1 MARREASGPVT
12 LSVLDR
18 LIDNDPKHS
27 AEIPLT
33 RPQSLRE
40 LRNALKR
47 DLEWLLNTR
56 RTIEPAPDSARET
69 GRSVYHYGFSDISSK
84 SVLSSKDH
92 GDLVREMESSIAVF
106 EPRLKRAKARMEP
119 IEGSAYRALRFTI
132 EGLLCMDPAPEPI
145 RFDTVLELGKGAYEV
160 KGEDGAQ

>member
-1 MARREASGPVT
+1 MAKRDASGPVT

-18 LIDNDPKHS
+18 LLDNDPKHS
-27 AEIPLT
+27 AEAPMT
-33 RPQSLRE
+33 RAQSLRE
-40 LRNALKR
+40 LRSALKR

-69 GRSVYHYGFSDISSK
+69 VRSVYHYGFTDISSK
-84 SVLSSKDH
+84 SVLSSRDH
-92 GDLVREMESSIAVF
+92 TDLVREMESSIAVF
-106 EPRLKRAKARMEP
+106 EPRLKRAKARMEML
-119 IEGSAYRALRFTI
+119 EGSYRALRFVI
-132 EGLLCMDPAPEPI
+132 EGLLCMDPQPEPI

>member
-1 MARREASGPVT
+1 MPRRDQSGPVT

-18 LIDNDPKHS
+18 LIDHDPKRS
-27 AEIPLT
+27 SEVPLT

-40 LRNALKR
+40 LKAAIKR

-56 RTIEPAPDSARET
+56 RTIEPSPEEDRET
-69 GRSVYHYGFSDISSK
+69 ARSVYHYGFADLSSR

-92 GDLVREMESSIAVF
+92 NDLAREMESVIAVF
-106 EPRLKRAKARMEP
+106 EPRLKRAKVRMEKV
-119 IEGSAYRALRFTI
+119 EGSYHALRFVI
-132 EGLLCMDPAPEPI
+132 EGMLCMDPAPEPV
-145 RFDTVLELGKGAYEV
+145 RFDTVLEIGKGTYEV